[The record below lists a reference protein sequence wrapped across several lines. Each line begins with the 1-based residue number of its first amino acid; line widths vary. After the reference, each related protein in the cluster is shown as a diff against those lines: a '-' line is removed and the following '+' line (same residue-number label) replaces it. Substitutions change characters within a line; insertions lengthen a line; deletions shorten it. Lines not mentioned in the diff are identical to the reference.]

1 MLLEVHRFESA
12 GQLSCIGH
20 AHHYLARFW
29 EQLSSAPSSSDCFM
43 TSQLLEFFTQFSP
56 AHSQCPIDLFRPL
69 RSWIQHRPVTTA
81 TTAHRIAKIIPA
93 QCPFERDVILFGQKI
108 FRIPPL
114 CKLNPLYEELVE
126 LRFKALCFLAD
137 ECGEDIS
144 AYI

>member
-1 MLLEVHRFESA
+1 
-12 GQLSCIGH
+12 
-20 AHHYLARFW
+20 
-29 EQLSSAPSSSDCFM
+29 M
-43 TSQLLEFFTQFSP
+43 TSQLPEFFTQFSP
-56 AHSQCPIDLFRPL
+56 AHSQGPIDLFQPL

-81 TTAHRIAKIIPA
+81 TAARRIAKIIPA
-93 QCPFERDVILFGQKI
+93 QCPFERDVTLFGQKI
-108 FRIPPL
+108 VRIPPL